1 MKLTE
6 EKLKQLIVEVMSEHL
21 TKVDPPKDI
30 PPEFLDKIH
39 SLIDSGDPEYI
50 NQAQSFIDALGG
62 DPNYVRNYIEYP
74 EVGDMEKLG
83 NEANA
88 AHGFSKFFSSSPDI
102 GAKAEAA
109 AKEKALRASGGFDPP
124 PLSPHGGPMDDR
136 TKDFFDT
143 MHSTY
148 SDRYLKNAA
157 RGKFSRISK
166 RPLVDPK
173 DFLE

>member
-6 EKLKQLIVEVMSEHL
+6 AKLKQLINEVMSEHL
-21 TKVDPPKDI
+21 TKIAPPEGI

-39 SLIDSGDPEYI
+39 NLIDTGDI
-50 NQAQSFIDALGG
+50 SQAESLLDALGA
-62 DPNYVRNYIEYP
+62 DPNYARNYIEYP

-88 AHGFSKFFSSSPDI
+88 ARAYSKIYSGFPPDI
-102 GAKAEAA
+102 DAKAAAA

-124 PLSPHGGPMDDR
+124 PLSPNGGPMDDR

-143 MHSTY
+143 MVSAN
-148 SDRYLKNAA
+148 DRFMKNAA
-157 RGKFSRISK
+157 RGKISRITK